1 MFRNFIFRISFFT
14 FALFLTGCGN
24 KVLLDE
30 EHTFSNN
37 TWSRFSPETFDV
49 AIGNADKYYHIDYT
63 VTFDTG
69 LYRYDK
75 LPLVVDIHGEDG
87 THRHMGPTITLRE
100 NGRWKGEMEGPYRTV
115 KARVYNFFTFNQ
127 PGTYSYQV
135 KQGTSQYD
143 LEGIHAIRITME
155 EARLEYERL

>member
-1 MFRNFIFRISFFT
+1 
-14 FALFLTGCGN
+14 
-24 KVLLDE
+24 
-30 EHTFSNN
+30 
-37 TWSRFSPETFDV
+37 
-49 AIGNADKYYHIDYT
+49 
-63 VTFDTG
+63 
-69 LYRYDK
+69 
-75 LPLVVDIHGEDG
+75 
-87 THRHMGPTITLRE
+87 
-100 NGRWKGEMEGPYRTV
+100 MEGPYRTV